1 MYTFYYYTFI
11 ILQWIFLINSAC
23 AIFLIGARPL
33 EISFEWTIWLSEC
46 LISLFLAGASFIGE
60 KYITKLYN
68 ASLAEEE

>member
-23 AIFLIGARPL
+23 AIFLIGASPL
-33 EISFEWTIWLSEC
+33 EIPFEWTIWLSEC